1 MKHWTFEKLT
11 EEQEKNMYETMQKNA
26 REDPEYDDIVDRSN
40 FVQDKE
46 TVRNRRL
53 NAGSSGARVGVYDDH
68 EPSDIEIALRNGRL
82 DKAEVTQL
90 QIKKQAEALEKN
102 EKLKKQAKE
111 AVKEAAIENAL
122 GINGEQAK
130 PNTKQQN

>member
-1 MKHWTFEKLT
+1 MKHWTLEKLT
-11 EEQEKNMYETMQKNA
+11 KEQEQKIYREMQENA
-26 REDPEYDDIVDRSN
+26 RTTPKYDDIVDKSS

-53 NAGSSGARVGVYDDH
+53 NASTSNAGIGIYDDH
-68 EPSDIEIALRNGRL
+68 EPSDIEIALRNGKL

-90 QIKKQAEALEKN
+90 QLKKQAEVLEQD
-102 EKLKKQAKE
+102 KKRKQQAKE
-111 AVKEAAIENAL
+111 AIKEAAIENAL

-130 PNTKQQN
+130 PDTKQN

>member
-11 EEQEKNMYETMQKNA
+11 EEQEKNIYETMQKNA
-26 REDPEYDDIVDRSN
+26 REDPEYDNIVDRSS

-46 TVRNRRL
+46 TVRNRQL
-53 NAGSSGARVGVYDDH
+53 NAGSSGAGVGVYDDH
-68 EPSDIEIALRNGRL
+68 EPSEIEIALRNGKL

-90 QIKKQAEALEKN
+90 QLKKQAEILEEDTKR
-102 EKLKKQAKE
+102 KKQAKE

-130 PNTKQQN
+130 PDTKQN